1 MEPREYRYTEEYRK
15 RVWIGALELPLLEED
30 VLETTVNLD
39 ILEDPFVWSLN
50 GIQDAEWWSQFIE
63 EDSL

>member
-1 MEPREYRYTEEYRK
+1 MESREYRYTEGYRK

-39 ILEDPFVWSLN
+39 ILEDPFVWSLE
-50 GIQDAEWWSQFIE
+50 GIRDAEWWSQFIE